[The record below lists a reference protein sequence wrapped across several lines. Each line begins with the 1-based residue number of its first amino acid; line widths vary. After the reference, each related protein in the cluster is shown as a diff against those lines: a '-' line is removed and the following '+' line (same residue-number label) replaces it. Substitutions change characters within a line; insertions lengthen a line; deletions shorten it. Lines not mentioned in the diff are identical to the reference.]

1 MNASESCISSSLR
14 STWLSLPKV
23 QIVSN
28 LIFLTTNL
36 DNLTIMSISR
46 TIHQSR
52 NSLFSTIPRSYI
64 RPASVQIRNMSNTNI
79 PIENT
84 NISTATGVDL
94 SAQQKTIV
102 GSVLD
107 LFAGRP
113 SLEKLQLWTDD
124 AVFEDPI
131 TVARGRKQYE
141 PQWVC
146 LLRFDLENSEH

>member
-1 MNASESCISSSLR
+1 
-14 STWLSLPKV
+14 
-23 QIVSN
+23 
-28 LIFLTTNL
+28 
-36 DNLTIMSISR
+36 MSISR
-46 TIHQSR
+46 TFLQSR
-52 NSLFSTIPRSYI
+52 NSLFPTLSRSII
-64 RPASVQIRNMSNTNI
+64 RPVAVQSRNMSNTNI

-113 SLEKLQLWTDD
+113 SLEKLQLWTDE

-131 TVARGRKQYE
+131 TVARGRKQFE

-146 LLRFDLENSEH
+146 DPFDSNPLALGTDTADSMDFSLPSPKSNASTTRSHPLATQSPWS